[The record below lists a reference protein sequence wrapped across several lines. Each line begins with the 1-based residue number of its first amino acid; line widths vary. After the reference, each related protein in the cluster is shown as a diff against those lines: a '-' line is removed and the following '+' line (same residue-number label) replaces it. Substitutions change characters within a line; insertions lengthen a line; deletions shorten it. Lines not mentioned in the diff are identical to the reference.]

1 MSHTVA
7 PIWGIQRETE
17 LDQFVELEKNPP
29 RLNEEMR
36 KAIEK
41 DRTELG
47 GDFCRGCGYCMPCPA
62 EIPINTAAR
71 LSLLLM
77 RSPYARF
84 LEDDWREQ
92 MMKIEDC
99 TECGNCT
106 DQCPYSLN
114 TPELL
119 RKNLEFY
126 LEFYARHKK

>member
-1 MSHTVA
+1 
-7 PIWGIQRETE
+7 
-17 LDQFVELEKNPP
+17 
-29 RLNEEMR
+29 MR

-41 DRTELG
+41 DRLELG

-71 LSLLLM
+71 MSLLLM

-84 LEDDWREQ
+84 LEDDWKAE

-99 TECGNCT
+99 TECGNCK
-106 DQCPYSLN
+106 DQCPYNLN

-119 RKNLEFY
+119 KKNLEFY